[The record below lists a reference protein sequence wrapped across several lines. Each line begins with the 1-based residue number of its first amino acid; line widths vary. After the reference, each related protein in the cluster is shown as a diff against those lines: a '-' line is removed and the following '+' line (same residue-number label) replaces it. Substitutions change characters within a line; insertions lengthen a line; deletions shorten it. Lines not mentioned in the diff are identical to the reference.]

1 MTGSTQLRIPRRSW
15 LPELELFAGCSPRQ
29 CRELQ
34 SVCTPLDVRA
44 GQTLCRQGEVA
55 EQCFIVV
62 SGHADVFMDGALVA
76 EVHDGELIGELALL
90 GGPRRRNAT
99 VIAGSDMRVLALS
112 RREFSSLNAASLT
125 VQQRVLGAAIRR
137 LIENAQR
144 TTTALSAPR

>member
-1 MTGSTQLRIPRRSW
+1 MGLTEMRIPRRSW

-34 SVCTPLDVRA
+34 SVCTPLDVAA
-44 GQTLCRQGEVA
+44 GHILCRQGAVA

-62 SGHADVFMDGALVA
+62 SGRANVFMDGALVA

-99 VIAGSDMRVLALS
+99 VIAASDMRVLALS
-112 RREFSSLNAASLT
+112 RREFASLKAASMT
-125 VQQRVLGAAIRR
+125 VQQRVLGAAIQR
-137 LIENAQR
+137 LIDNAQR
-144 TTTALSAPR
+144 GTTALSPPR